1 MHDIRMYAC
10 VTRGWISFFWAQYSH
25 LRLAEKGTPVPSGID
40 FSQGGM
46 MVGLG
51 C

>member
-1 MHDIRMYAC
+1 MTSGCIPVLLGAGFR
-10 VTRGWISFFWAQYSH
+10 FFWTQFSH
-25 LRLAEKGTPVPSGID
+25 LLLAEKGTPVPSGID